1 MRTALRARTPA
12 ISARSNRKPFQQA
25 TGQLQ
30 QALALS
36 RETGN
41 RDDEVDGLNGL
52 GELLLTT
59 GQHEQAS
66 IQYSAALDLACQIGG
81 NYQQARAHRGL
92 TRAHQAVGDSG
103 RAPPPL
109 AASPHP
115 LR

>member
-41 RDDEVDGLNGL
+41 RDGEADALNGL
-52 GELLLTT
+52 GELTT

-66 IQYSAALDLACQIGG
+66 IQYSAALGLACQIGG
-81 NYQQARAHRGL
+81 NYQQALAHRGL

>member
-41 RDDEVDGLNGL
+41 RDDEADALNGL

-66 IQYSAALDLACQIGG
+66 IQYSAALGLACQIGG